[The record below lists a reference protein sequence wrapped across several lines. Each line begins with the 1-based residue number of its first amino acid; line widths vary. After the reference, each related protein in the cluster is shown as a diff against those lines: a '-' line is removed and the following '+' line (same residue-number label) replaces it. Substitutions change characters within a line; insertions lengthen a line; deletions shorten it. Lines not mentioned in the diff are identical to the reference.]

1 MKGGKEKEA
10 HPKPKSETVKKSL
23 TYVVVHQES
32 ALSIVRQMLGADQI
46 LVVKKDTVPKE
57 LFLTQSGELYR
68 SENRA
73 QFSFIFKDRRATL
86 LKSFAGE
93 GNDLIPS
100 TQLRKE
106 SGYKNAQSLYKAID
120 AINAITRRELGIP
133 EKELIESRA
142 KGFRVIPAYKIIP
155 EKR

>member
-1 MKGGKEKEA
+1 MKGQKEKET
-10 HPKPKSETVKKSL
+10 HPEPNPEAIKKSL
-23 TYVVVHQES
+23 TYVVVPQES
-32 ALSIVRQMLGADQI
+32 ALSVLKQMLGADQAF
-46 LVVKKDTVPKE
+46 VVKNNTAPKE
-57 LFLTQSGELYR
+57 LFLTRSGELYR
-68 SENRA
+68 SENRG

-120 AINAITRRELGIP
+120 AINAIARRELGIP
-133 EKELIESRA
+133 EKELIESST
-142 KGFRVIPAYKIIP
+142 KGFRVIPAYKIVS

>member
-1 MKGGKEKEA
+1 MKGRKEKEA
-10 HPKPKSETVKKSL
+10 HPERKSETVKKSL
-23 TYVVVHQES
+23 TYVVVPQES
-32 ALSIVRQMLGADQI
+32 ALSIVKQMLGADQI

-57 LFLTQSGELYR
+57 LLLTRSGELYR
-68 SENRA
+68 SENRT

-100 TQLRKE
+100 AQLRKE
-106 SGYKNAQSLYKAID
+106 AGYKNAQSLYKAID
-120 AINAITRRELGIP
+120 AINTIARRELGIA
-133 EKELIESRA
+133 EKELVESST
-142 KGFRVIPAYKIIP
+142 KGFRVIPTYKIVL

>member
-1 MKGGKEKEA
+1 MKGRKEKDA
-10 HPKPKSETVKKSL
+10 HPEPKPEAIEKSL
-23 TYVVVHQES
+23 TYVVVPQES

-46 LVVKKDTVPKE
+46 LVVKKDTPPKE
-57 LFLTQSGELYR
+57 LLLTRSGELYR

-100 TQLRKE
+100 AQLRKE
-106 SGYKNAQSLYKAID
+106 SGYKNVQSLYKAID
-120 AINAITRRELGIP
+120 AINAIARRELGVP
-133 EKELIESRA
+133 EKELIESST
-142 KGFRVIPAYKIIP
+142 KGFRVIPTYKIVS